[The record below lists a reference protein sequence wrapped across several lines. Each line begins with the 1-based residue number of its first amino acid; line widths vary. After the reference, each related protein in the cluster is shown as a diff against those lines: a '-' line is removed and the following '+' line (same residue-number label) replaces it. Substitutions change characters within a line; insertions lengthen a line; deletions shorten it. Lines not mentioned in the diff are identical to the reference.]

1 MLGLILSTFLFVTP
15 AMGEKFELAV
25 TSSFQTVR
33 DPRWEKISA
42 TAAHSATGMTMGY
55 SVSDTT
61 SILVG
66 FQTGRTGS
74 RLLIPTDDGFEDE
87 DFGFN
92 IASTLNHYQLGA
104 RYRWNWKPRWV
115 PTTTVALQLGHA
127 ILRMDENVDVEGGEV
142 TNRYSAVAVG
152 FEFGGGIEYT
162 VAYLNKDTVRINLGL
177 ETGFTKLFDL
187 RFKDEESGPKP
198 ITLGELD
205 MSGIFFKLSL
215 GTRF

>member
-1 MLGLILSTFLFVTP
+1 M
-15 AMGEKFELAV
+15 AEKYELAV
-25 TSSFQTVR
+25 TNGVQTVR
-33 DPRWEKISA
+33 DPRWEKVGA
-42 TAAHSATGMTMGY
+42 AAAHSATGLTMGY
-55 SVSDTT
+55 SVSKTT

-74 RLLIPTDDGFEDE
+74 RLLIPTADGFEDE

-92 IASTLNHYQLGA
+92 IATTLNHYQLGA

-142 TNRYSAVAVG
+142 TNRYSATAVG
-152 FEFGGGIEYT
+152 FEFGGGLEYT
-162 VAYLNKDTVRINLGL
+162 AAYLNKGNVRINLGL

-187 RFKDEESGPKP
+187 RFKNEDSGPQP
-198 ITLGELD
+198 IPLGEMDL
-205 MSGIFFKLSL
+205 SGLFFKFSL